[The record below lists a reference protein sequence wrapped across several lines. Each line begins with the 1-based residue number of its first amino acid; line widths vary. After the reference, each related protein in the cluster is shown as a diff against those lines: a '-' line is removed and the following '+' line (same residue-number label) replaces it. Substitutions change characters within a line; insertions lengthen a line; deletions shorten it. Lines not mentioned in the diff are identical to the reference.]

1 MASDTYATETASAN
15 MIKSAQQI
23 LAMVADVKQAL
34 LLNDYD
40 TLNKGMRNRME
51 TINVESD
58 SINTKLKAIKQ
69 EIDAGIEEI
78 RSKLL
83 TADWIGFYFY
93 RTVMPSRAVAHAL
106 RSNRRKS
113 PRFLDA
119 NTSRIKKMYKAGGSC
134 LTWLYAL
141 ENKATTSVDFSIA
154 AGFRISPR
162 DAGVG
167 TAIVKSSSV
176 SWLWICVGTSFRAF
190 STSVV
195 GSAEAGLTGLGWC
208 MSGWW
213 ERILLYTSFVS
224 ASNKLNSTIS
234 CPSLTWS
241 NGRKT
246 WMTYNSIN
254 CW

>member
-83 TADWIGFYFY
+83 TAD
-93 RTVMPSRAVAHAL
+93 
-106 RSNRRKS
+106 
-113 PRFLDA
+113 
-119 NTSRIKKMYKAGGSC
+119 
-134 LTWLYAL
+134 
-141 ENKATTSVDFSIA
+141 
-154 AGFRISPR
+154 
-162 DAGVG
+162 
-167 TAIVKSSSV
+167 
-176 SWLWICVGTSFRAF
+176 
-190 STSVV
+190 
-195 GSAEAGLTGLGWC
+195 
-208 MSGWW
+208 
-213 ERILLYTSFVS
+213 
-224 ASNKLNSTIS
+224 
-234 CPSLTWS
+234 
-241 NGRKT
+241 
-246 WMTYNSIN
+246 
-254 CW
+254 